1 MNKTT
6 NILTGELNTFLFYN
20 FTPSLA
26 KHIIDDKYA
35 SRKVH
40 HNYPPFIID
49 NIKDGDTIFIKTD
62 YLPKFFN
69 IFHLIK
75 SKFFLITGVAGLDV
89 DIKFK
94 KYLESDKIIKWLG
107 TNILFKHKKIVKLPI
122 GFEENELPG
131 GNQILL
137 KKLYD
142 NKSLFDEKKNKLLLT
157 SMGKTHH
164 SRNKINNIFNNKQFV
179 DILKD
184 RLGFENFMKKI
195 NEYKFVLS
203 PRGRGND
210 THRFWEILLVGS
222 IPVVETSGLDDLY
235 NKFPCIIV
243 SDFKDV
249 NENLLN
255 NFKIDMEKIKN
266 IETYLLLDNFVS
278 MINKEKLTY
287 KYT

>member
-1 MNKTT
+1 MNSF
-6 NILTGELNTFLFYN
+6 IFYN
-20 FTPSLA
+20 FLPSISD
-26 KHIIDDKYA
+26 HIIDVKYRN
-35 SRKVH
+35 RKVH

-49 NIKDGDTIFIKTD
+49 NIKDGDTIFVKTD
-62 YLPKFFN
+62 FLPDFFN
-69 IFHLIK
+69 NKFNLIK

-107 TNILFKHKKIVKLPI
+107 TNIPFKHEKIVKLPI
-122 GFEENELPG
+122 GFQENELPG
-131 GNQILL
+131 GNQNLL
-137 KKLYD
+137 RKLY
-142 NKSLFDEKKNKLLLT
+142 NIKSLFSNKKNKLLVT
-157 SMGKTHH
+157 NMGKTHN
-164 SRNKINNIFNNKQFV
+164 SRNKINDIFIDKHFV

-184 RLGFENFMKKI
+184 RLDFENFVNKI
-195 NEYKFVLS
+195 NEYKFVLA

-222 IPVVETSGLDDLY
+222 VPVVETSGLDDLY

-266 IETYLLLDNFVS
+266 IETYLFVEN
-278 MINKEKLTY
+278 IIKLI
-287 KYT
+287 KNIK